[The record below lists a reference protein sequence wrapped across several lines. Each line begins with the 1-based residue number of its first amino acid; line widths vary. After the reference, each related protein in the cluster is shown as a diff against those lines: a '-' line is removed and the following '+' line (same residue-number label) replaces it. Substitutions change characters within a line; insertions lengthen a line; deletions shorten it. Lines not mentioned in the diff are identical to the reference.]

1 MKKFPDFHRVPP
13 EHKWVDEQ
21 LNNWARWCRDGSEI
35 RISPGFELYAPDNY
49 DRGPMKRLVDVNAA
63 LKVQEA
69 IKVLSTSQRKA
80 IQWRYVMPVS
90 PARRARELKVSTAGL
105 NNLITEARTI
115 LDGILTRTMKRDVEF
130 TIA

>member
-1 MKKFPDFHRVPP
+1 MNKFPDFHRVPP

-49 DRGPMKRLVDVNAA
+49 DRAGPRKPVDVNAA

-69 IKVLSTSQRKA
+69 IRVLSMSQRKA
-80 IQWRYVMPVS
+80 VQWCYVMPVS

-105 NNLITEARTI
+105 SELINEARTI
-115 LDGILTRTMKRDVEF
+115 LDGVLTRTMKRDVEYA
-130 TIA
+130 IA